1 MLSQGSYNHGCAHTS
16 CSCNVSADEHLQLH
30 CTAQCFW
37 DCLTLLIINS
47 LQTALTHLSGCSQIC
62 SEKSAVGMLGGCPT
76 QAANCQ
82 SDCSYQAPVVTE
94 QAWSPGLPK
103 MQVKCL
109 TVMTAQEAALV
120 AMRRLQH
127 CPSWMARS
135 LHTSQRQHGEL
146 VAMVHEVCLSFSTG
160 RLHCL
165 VAMMQLTILLSM
177 HVLLDSQ
184 NITCSC

>member
-1 MLSQGSYNHGCAHTS
+1 MI
-16 CSCNVSADEHLQLH
+16 
-30 CTAQCFW
+30 F
-37 DCLTLLIINS
+37 NS

-62 SEKSAVGMLGGCPT
+62 SEKSAVGMPGGCPT

-82 SDCSYQAPVVTE
+82 SDCSYQGTVVIE
-94 QAWSPGLPK
+94 RALSRGLPK
-103 MQVKCL
+103 MQVECL
-109 TVMTAQEAALV
+109 SVTTAQAAALE

-135 LHTSQRQHGEL
+135 LHTSQRLHGEL
-146 VAMVHEVCLSFSTG
+146 AAMVHEVCLGFSTG

-184 NITCSC
+184 NITRSC